1 MADSWGSSTASV
13 TPTNNWDEYSNKVSD
28 WQTNLQGQNARYDTA
43 KMPTAPDVTQP
54 EWGNKQKAVM
64 SDMMSGQRNQLEDY
78 VRRAS
83 LTGVQRGGFNVAG
96 APNYASGLQ
105 REAVNSLAAG
115 YDSRYANSLKYM
127 QDLANFEQGQYQ
139 NQQQN
144 LGNLW
149 GLQGQALGL
158 QGQDVAN
165 QRGYDVSMKQLADKG
180 AEREWQTGERTGTQS
195 WQAGQNAQ
203 QQGTQVKLQQMGIDA
218 DTAKYLSQQGW
229 QAEQN
234 TQQQGWQAGQNTQ
247 QQGWQGTQ
255 NTQAQEAVKEN
266 LAKQLQS
273 NQWTTNYQGNLA
285 RDQWANTNTQ
295 NDKQRQLQL
304 DLQRQGYSNDMAKL
318 MSQQQFQTSERV
330 GTQDWTR
337 VENELNRKIQLAI
350 KQGDWGSAMNLQQQ
364 AQNYATQQ
372 KSSDRAYAEEQAE
385 EQADE

>member
-195 WQAGQNAQ
+195 WQTGERTGTQSWQAGQNAQ

-229 QAEQN
+229 Q
-234 TQQQGWQAGQNTQ
+234 
-247 QQGWQGTQ
+247 GTQ

-273 NQWTTNYQGNLA
+273 NQWTTSYQGNLA
-285 RDQWANTNTQ
+285 RDQWANANVQ
-295 NDKQRQLQL
+295 NEKQRQLQL
-304 DLQRQGYSNDMAKL
+304 QLQQQGYSNDMAKL
-318 MSQQQFQTSERV
+318 LSQQQFQTSERV

-372 KSSDRAYAEEQAE
+372 KNSDRAYAEEQA
-385 EQADE
+385 DE